1 MKEINLPSG
10 NYLFVEVPDDA
21 YDFSNNL
28 HSAQI
33 DFLQD
38 TPYKDS
44 SIVIKDAVILRD
56 YYHDKFEIISTT
68 KDITEEQAES
78 IVDKIVGPSN
88 KSVIDNYYKSYDVI
102 KEYKPYR
109 TFYKENDYFKTAKES
124 LQSLI
129 QANGLDINKN
139 YLILRMI

>member
-56 YYHDKFEIISTT
+56 YYNDKFEVISTT
-68 KDITEEQAES
+68 KDITEEQAGS
-78 IVDKIVGPSN
+78 IVDKVLGFGTRPQ
-88 KSVIDNYYKSYDVI
+88 YKD
-102 KEYKPYR
+102 YKLDAS
-109 TFYKENDYFKTAKES
+109 FSIYFTAKES

-129 QANGLDINKN
+129 QANGLSLEKN
-139 YLILRMI
+139 YLILKK

>member
-56 YYHDKFEIISTT
+56 YYNDKFEVISTT
-68 KDITEEQAES
+68 KDITEEQAYEIIDS
-78 IVDKIVGPSN
+78 CDDWGEDDWSYN
-88 KSVIDNYYKSYDVI
+88 KNYITGDWLL
-102 KEYKPYR
+102 
-109 TFYKENDYFKTAKES
+109 KTAKES

-129 QANGLDINKN
+129 QANGLDIDKN
-139 YLILRMI
+139 YLILKKL

>member
-10 NYLFVEVPDDA
+10 NYLFVEVPDNA
-21 YDFSNNL
+21 YDFSNSL

-38 TPYKDS
+38 TPYKGS
-44 SIVIKDAVILRD
+44 SLVFNDAVILRD
-56 YYHDKFEIISTT
+56 YYHDKFKIISTT
-68 KDITEEQAES
+68 KDITEEQCIEHFTGNSFLYSTDISGAWEGQLYS
-78 IVDKIVGPSN
+78 CDE
-88 KSVIDNYYKSYDVI
+88 DD
-102 KEYKPYR
+102 E
-109 TFYKENDYFKTAKES
+109 TLAQTAKES